1 MPVACPVSSCMHAYR
16 PILPRTSRRRSR
28 RSAKRRRAGR
38 VCVCVWRRLTQMDSG
53 VGSGLR
59 VDMATRGPAAVARLL
74 PVRVGRS
81 GGAAGGRASPVMA
94 VTGESASAKRQRTNL
109 LGTPAGATARCG
121 AEQVVECDTN
131 DGHCGKP
138 HRLQCPD
145 GCHAPLA
152 GLSRLPLV
160 FMLGAC
166 LLSSLCQRGESKLNT
181 CTGAHALSLQGP
193 GQALAHARA
202 RGKSAAPRPCPL
214 PRPPPLLVPCRL
226 ATNLRLSGDSTG

>member
-94 VTGESASAKRQRTNL
+94 VTGESASATRQRTNL
-109 LGTPAGATARCG
+109 WGLPLARPPAVARSKWWSVTRMTDTAQNRTGCSVLTAATPHLLASLVCRLSSCWVPATSLHSVNGARVNSTHPRAHMRRLSRG
-121 AEQVVECDTN
+121 R
-131 DGHCGKP
+131 GKP
-138 HRLQCPD
+138 SRMLEREE
-145 GCHAPLA
+145 
-152 GLSRLPLV
+152 SRLP
-160 FMLGAC
+160 
-166 LLSSLCQRGESKLNT
+166 R
-181 CTGAHALSLQGP
+181 
-193 GQALAHARA
+193 AHARS
-202 RGKSAAPRPCPL
+202 RAPRL
-214 PRPPPLLVPCRL
+214 SLSL
-226 ATNLRLSGDSTG
+226 AASRQI